1 MATPSDVVSELVRLT
16 ESGELEWKAGIFGDT
31 GLPAHWTSAQHGD
44 CLFDVFK
51 NGPQVRI
58 YSATANIGWTDIAQ
72 GEDAQPL
79 LDTLSQKQG
88 QKGKTLDEVLDFA
101 YVCLTE
107 PK

>member
-1 MATPSDVVSELVRLT
+1 M
-16 ESGELEWKAGIFGDT
+16 
-31 GLPAHWTSAQHGD
+31 
-44 CLFDVFK
+44 
-51 NGPQVRI
+51 RI
-58 YSATANIGWTDIAQ
+58 YSATDGIGWTIIAR

-79 LDTLSQKQG
+79 LDALSRKHG